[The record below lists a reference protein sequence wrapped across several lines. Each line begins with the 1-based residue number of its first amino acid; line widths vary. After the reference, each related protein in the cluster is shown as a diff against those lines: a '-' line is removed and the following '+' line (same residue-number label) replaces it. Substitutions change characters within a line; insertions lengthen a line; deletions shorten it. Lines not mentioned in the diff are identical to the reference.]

1 MLNKN
6 WKKRAKTTTKK
17 ANQQN
22 RTKQKPNGKNKKLS
36 YDKINQT
43 QSHRSEERRV
53 GKECRSRWSPYH

>member
-6 WKKRAKTTTKK
+6 WKKRAKTTTTTTKQ

-43 QSHRSEERRV
+43 QSHVRI
-53 GKECRSRWSPYH
+53 YT

>member
-43 QSHRSEERRV
+43 QSHVRI
-53 GKECRSRWSPYH
+53 YT